1 MPVEALQ
8 VWNEQNGPKYAH
20 DPDPSEYS
28 ELVKVS
34 DPGDRQR

>member
-20 DPDPSEYS
+20 DHPSEYS

-34 DPGDRQR
+34 DPGDQQR